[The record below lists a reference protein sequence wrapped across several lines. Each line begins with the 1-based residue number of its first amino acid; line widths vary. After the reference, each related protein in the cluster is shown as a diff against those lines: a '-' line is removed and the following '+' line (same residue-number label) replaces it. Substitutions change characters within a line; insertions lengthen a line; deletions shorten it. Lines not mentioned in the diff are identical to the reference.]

1 MALSQKVGMLHFGR
15 RIG

>member
-1 MALSQKVGMLHFGR
+1 MALSQKVGMLQFER